1 MLGITRKG
9 FTVVADKK
17 VPPENL
23 VPRFTGDPPVGGV
36 KKVESSESD
45 QFWTTAIED
54 RSGAEAEQFTL
65 HVRNFLDCVKSRAT
79 PISDLASAHRVST
92 MCHLANISLR
102 LGRKLR
108 WDPTREDVI
117 GDAEASALLS
127 RPYRVPWDAVLKA
140 VKG

>member
-1 MLGITRKG
+1 
-9 FTVVADKK
+9 
-17 VPPENL
+17 
-23 VPRFTGDPPVGGV
+23 
-36 KKVESSESD
+36 
-45 QFWTTAIED
+45 
-54 RSGAEAEQFTL
+54 
-65 HVRNFLDCVKSRAT
+65 VRNFLDCVKSRAT

>member
-1 MLGITRKG
+1 
-9 FTVVADKK
+9 
-17 VPPENL
+17 
-23 VPRFTGDPPVGGV
+23 
-36 KKVESSESD
+36 
-45 QFWTTAIED
+45 
-54 RSGAEAEQFTL
+54 
-65 HVRNFLDCVKSRAT
+65 
-79 PISDLASAHRVST
+79 
-92 MCHLANISLR
+92 